1 MNSIVIRQATE
12 VYGEEVH
19 TKGAVNTAV
28 RGQRLR
34 FDQ

>member
-12 VYGEEVH
+12 VNGEEVH
-19 TKGAVNTAV
+19 AKGAVNSSD
-28 RGQRLR
+28 RCQRLR

>member
-12 VYGEEVH
+12 VNGEEVH
-19 TKGAVNTAV
+19 TKGAVNSAD

-34 FDQ
+34 SDQ